1 MRRQAGDLVKRVAVA
16 VAALTALAGC
26 QDKLTLEQAQALC
39 AKKGGFL
46 VVIYSQKITMAGPGP
61 ETASPGDCISPSK
74 FEAANPP
81 AGTNAPA
88 APAPA
93 K

>member
-1 MRRQAGDLVKRVAVA
+1 MKRIAV
-16 VAALTALAGC
+16 VIAALGAIGLAGC
-26 QDKLTLEQAQALC
+26 QEKLTLEQAQALC
-39 AKKGGFL
+39 TKKGGLL

-81 AGTNAPA
+81 AA
-88 APAPA
+88 APA

>member
-1 MRRQAGDLVKRVAVA
+1 MPRDRRHARQGRVKRIAV
-16 VAALTALAGC
+16 VIAALLGLAAC
-26 QDKLTLEQAQALC
+26 QEKLTLEQAQALC
-39 AKKGGFL
+39 TKKGGLL

-74 FEAANPP
+74 FDAANRP
-81 AGTNAPA
+81 AAAPA
-88 APAPA
+88 AA

>member
-1 MRRQAGDLVKRVAVA
+1 MKRIAV
-16 VAALTALAGC
+16 VIAALAAIGLAGC
-26 QDKLTLEQAQALC
+26 QEKLTLEQAQALC
-39 AKKGGFL
+39 TKKGGFL

-81 AGTNAPA
+81 VA